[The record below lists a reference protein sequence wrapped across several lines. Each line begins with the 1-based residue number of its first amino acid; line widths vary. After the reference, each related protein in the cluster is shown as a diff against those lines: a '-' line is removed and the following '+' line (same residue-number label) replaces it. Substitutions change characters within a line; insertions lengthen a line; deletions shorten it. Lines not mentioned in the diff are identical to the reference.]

1 MDTRLTELEIRYMQQ
16 DRTLRELSDVVY
28 RQELA
33 IERLK
38 RELEQLR
45 DQVGEINGG
54 GMSESVDEPPPPHY

>member
-1 MDTRLTELEIRYMQQ
+1 METRLTELEIRYMQQ

-28 RQELA
+28 RQERA

-45 DQVGEINGG
+45 EQVGEMNGG
-54 GMSESVDEPPPPHY
+54 GMPDPGEEPPPPHY